1 MTPTEMTYALWL
13 IVLLL
18 IAIVWG
24 VAYALTIHRDRYNQK
39 VREARKKGNLT

>member
-1 MTPTEMTYALWL
+1 MYPNEMIFALWL

-24 VAYALTIHRDRYNQK
+24 VAYALTIHYDRHVQAQHAK
-39 VREARKKGNLT
+39 RKKL